1 MTMETDRETRREAY
15 DMGHNDAMTLTTA
28 EVREMTR
35 EAQEADQAVSENFS
49 HYTETARWANA
60 ILPQLRALAGYDDP
74 AGHGTHTAGGQA
86 ASWRLDEV
94 VEAYRDGYIDKTLG
108 YDRYQSRPH
117 LMAGREA

>member
-15 DMGHNDAMTLTTA
+15 DMGHNDAIELTTA

-35 EAQEADQAVSENFS
+35 EAQEAGTAVSENYER
-49 HYTETARWANA
+49 YTETARWANT
-60 ILPQLRALAGYDDP
+60 IPPQLRALAGYDDP
-74 AGHGTHTAGGQA
+74 MGHRTHTPGGPE

-94 VEAYRDGYIDKTLG
+94 VEAYRDGYVDKTLG

-117 LMAGREA
+117 LMAEEA